1 MAGRNTRRKERKE
14 WERKERKERKE
25 REEKSVSARDKSVS
39 AAFEC
44 VAYLPLNVGTVPSSL
59 PTAATPHAQ
68 LVLSKDDKAFFDT
81 LFHTKEGPRDDLRW
95 DAFVKAMAN
104 LRFAI
109 DNAGATSGSG
119 VRFTAPDAVGK
130 GKWEGRR
137 RMRLDGPHAYR
148 DGILRA
154 GDQTRLAARLNE
166 HFELQDYVANIPV
179 EGEEPAPQA
188 VEEPA
193 ADE

>member
-25 REEKSVSARDKSVS
+25 REEKSVSARDKS
-39 AAFEC
+39 
-44 VAYLPLNVGTVPSSL
+44 
-59 PTAATPHAQ
+59 